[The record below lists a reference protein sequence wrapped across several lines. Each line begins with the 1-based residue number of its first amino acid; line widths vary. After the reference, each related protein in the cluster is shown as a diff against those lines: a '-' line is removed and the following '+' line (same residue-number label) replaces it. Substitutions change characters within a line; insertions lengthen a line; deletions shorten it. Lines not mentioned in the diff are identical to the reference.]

1 MVWCPNLFKNFAQ
14 FVMMHTVK
22 GFSIV
27 DETEVDV
34 FLEFPCFFYDITD
47 VGNLISGSSAFYK
60 PSLKICNFSAH
71 VLLKSSLK
79 DFEHSLASM

>member
-34 FLEFPCFFYDITD
+34 FLELP
-47 VGNLISGSSAFYK
+47 
-60 PSLKICNFSAH
+60 
-71 VLLKSSLK
+71 
-79 DFEHSLASM
+79 